1 MKKVWIIVFGL
12 GYLGLSAQKK
22 WSLKECVSYAVE
34 HNLQVIQNQYT
45 KENQEYNLKAA
56 KKDYLPSVSGSITS
70 GVSFGQGSLG
80 AGSYRNDRF
89 NLFCMLPFNIQN
101 FHFVFLFFKIF
112 KFFKF

>member
-45 KENQEYNLKAA
+45 KQNQEYNLKIA
-56 KKDYLPSVSGSITS
+56 KKDLPSVSGSMMNT
-70 GVSFGQGSLG
+70 VSFGQGSFG
-80 AGSYRNDRF
+80 
-89 NLFCMLPFNIQN
+89 QE
-101 FHFVFLFFKIF
+101 V
-112 KFFKF
+112 